1 MSRPKISRKHGPI
14 PQEAAAKSAPGKRTF
29 PPRQEP
35 YYLCQRSPGSG
46 NANALQPVIGHSF
59 VVLDDREYVTAN
71 PHVHGGRLGAPSSG
85 HSRQLRL
92 RTGIR

>member
-1 MSRPKISRKHGPI
+1 MSRARISRNTGPI
-14 PQEAAAKSAPGKRTF
+14 PQEAAAKALPEADFSS
-29 PPRQEP
+29 RQEP

-46 NANALQPVIGHSF
+46 NANALQPRHWHSF

-71 PHVHGGRLGAPSSG
+71 PHVHGGPAWSTIQW